1 MLLNQRLNAWVYTFH
16 NIFVRRVPCR
26 KGPPPLS
33 FDESQHLLRT
43 RHNIRRH
50 SFCKVEIWKS
60 RLDWRSIGRHW
71 LSYGRDNTLKLVHRA
86 DSRMTACW
94 NLIFSAWDRVQANI
108 RQVPRV
114 RGVVQKI
121 IRPRKSIRL
130 PWLYRLYYPVCIS
143 HRIDTWQIVY
153 LSNKDPCPKI

>member
-1 MLLNQRLNAWVYTFH
+1 MLLNQRLNAWVFTFH

-71 LSYGRDNTLKLVHRA
+71 LSFGRDNTLKLVHRA

-108 RQVPRV
+108 RQVQRYRASAV
-114 RGVVQKI
+114 SCKKLSCREKVSASRDFTVCI
-121 IRPRKSIRL
+121 IRCV
-130 PWLYRLYYPVCIS
+130 YRTELILG
-143 HRIDTWQIVY
+143 R
-153 LSNKDPCPKI
+153 